1 MRWIA
6 GRGCGVLVGG
16 LVASTVACTTDA
28 GGSGPADTTRGSES
42 STTEA
47 PGDGITTGAPDS
59 TGPVT
64 TGPDDGEDTMSAT
77 TVTPGECGNGIPEG
91 IEECDDGNAVDG
103 DGCNTDCTLD
113 LDTVE
118 WQTTHAGDAM
128 IAESGHG
135 IAVDGAGNIV
145 VGGFEIDAVDDP
157 NGWLAKY
164 DPSGRQLWM
173 ITFDPSM
180 GLDDRI
186 YAVAVDPADN
196 ILVAGDSDVMAAASD
211 LWVAKLD
218 PQGNEQW
225 SRTIDGPGAADDG
238 ARGVASDS
246 LGNVAVTGFVRIDTA
261 DIDIFVGQLDPAGNT
276 LWSEVVAGPEVYDDR
291 GQAVAIDRE
300 DDAVVVAGYVSHGG
314 FDRDVWLRKYDR
326 DGDVLWTQ
334 TWDNGSSGEDAGYGV
349 AVRPDGTIA
358 VAGMTPI
365 IATNQDVFLGVWDG
379 SGALQ
384 WYRQFGGQAYLN
396 DEGLDV
402 ASDADGNLVVAG
414 FRGASETDG
423 DIWLRKYDA
432 GGNVAWTQVIEG
444 DAGDRD
450 QATAVATDAE
460 GGIVA
465 TGEIRSVGND
475 GDVWIAKLGAG

>member
-6 GRGCGVLVGG
+6 ELGVGALAVG
-16 LVASTVACTTDA
+16 LVPSMMSCTSDA
-28 GGSGPADTTRGSES
+28 GGNGDTGTADGSEGPS
-42 STTEA
+42 SGT
-47 PGDGITTGAPDS
+47 PDDGRTTGTPDS
-59 TGPVT
+59 TGPVA

-77 TVTPGECGNGIPEG
+77 TVTPSVCGDGIPEG
-91 IEECDDGNAVDG
+91 IEECDDGNAIDG
-103 DGCNTDCTLD
+103 DGCDVDCTQN

-118 WQTTHAGDAM
+118 WQATHAGDAM

-145 VGGFEIDAVDDP
+145 VAGFEIDALDDA
-157 NGWLAKY
+157 NGWVAKY
-164 DPSGRQLWM
+164 DPAGAQLWM
-173 ITFDPSM
+173 TTFDPSM
-180 GLDDRI
+180 GLDDRF

-196 ILVAGDSDVMAAASD
+196 ILVAGDSDVMPASSD

-218 PQGNEQW
+218 PQGNESW
-225 SRTIDGPGAADDG
+225 SRTFDGPGAADDG
-238 ARGVASDS
+238 ARGVATDS
-246 LGNVAVTGFVRIDTA
+246 AGNVAFTGFVRIDTA
-261 DIDIFVGQLDPAGNT
+261 DIDIFVAQLDPAGNT

-291 GQAVAIDRE
+291 GQAVAIDRD

-314 FDRDVWLRKYDR
+314 FNRDVWLRKYDL

-334 TWDNGSSGEDAGYGV
+334 TWDNGSSGEEAGYGV

-384 WYRQFGGQAYLN
+384 WYRQFGGQAFLD
-396 DEGLDV
+396 DEGLAV
-402 ASDADGNLVVAG
+402 ASDADGNLVIAG

-423 DIWLRKYDA
+423 DIYLRKYDA
-432 GGNVAWTQVIEG
+432 IGNVAWTQVVEG

-450 QATAVATDAE
+450 QATAVATDAD
-460 GGIVA
+460 GGIVV

-475 GDVWIAKLGAG
+475 GDIWIAKLGPG